1 MFQMKSTIK
10 KKNFLYN
17 WRKLVVQA
25 IG

>member
-10 KKNFLYN
+10 KKIFLYN